1 MRIIDKLF
9 ESQSVLA
16 ANNTEIVL
24 LSCRFQCSVD
34 MKCMVSYIQ
43 WYHQP
48 FNDTPK
54 LLRTGASSGNPYSYV
69 IKVRRDHHTV
79 LTAQTLHTRAG
90 WTDLIAQNLA
100 HLAFYFL
107 NRLSLPLPTQYFFI
121 LLSPLHRPNITFFCN
136 R

>member
-1 MRIIDKLF
+1 MTNCL
-9 ESQSVLA
+9 SLNLLA

-24 LSCRFQCSVD
+24 LCFRFQCSVD

-54 LLRTGASSGNPYSYV
+54 LLRTGATTGNPYSYV
-69 IKVRRDHHTV
+69 IKVRRDHQQV
-79 LTAQTLHTRAG
+79 FALQTFHQCRP
-90 WTDLIAQNLA
+90 DLIAQNLA
-100 HLAFYFL
+100 HLGSYTL

-121 LLSPLHRPNITFFCN
+121 LLTRTTSLHRPNITFFCN